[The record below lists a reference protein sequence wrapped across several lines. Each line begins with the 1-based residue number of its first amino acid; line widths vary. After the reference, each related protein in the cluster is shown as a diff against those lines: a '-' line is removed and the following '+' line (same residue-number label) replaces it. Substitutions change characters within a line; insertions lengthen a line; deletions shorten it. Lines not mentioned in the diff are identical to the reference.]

1 MELNNTKNNLTME
14 QKLIIL
20 KNIKSLNL
28 DKGEIMNYNND
39 SKSFILEV
47 NTSDTDV
54 SKQGVYTN
62 SYSKRIEIGD
72 EKAAQLI
79 DNDLAELQIIY
90 PKSNLLDREPEINT
104 PAEFEDKLYNSSE
117 QELKAILTKLED
129 LGKRVDELYNIYTY

>member
-1 MELNNTKNNLTME
+1 ME

-20 KNIKSLNL
+20 KDIKSLNL

-104 PAEFEDKLYNSSE
+104 PVEFEDKLYNSSE

-129 LGKRVDELYNIYTY
+129 LGKKVDELYNIYTY